1 MEVKNWELFH
11 KNIYDLT
18 CIFFILISHLI
29 KFYRSKFCVLG
40 LCVKVL
46 VVGVCRD
53 GLCEEDTGICLH
65 VRNRLPTGAVHVP
78 SLEVFSLI

>member
-1 MEVKNWELFH
+1 MGVKNWEPCH

-18 CIFFILISHLI
+18 FIFFILISHLI
-29 KFYRSKFCVLG
+29 KFYRSKVCILG

-53 GLCEEDTGICLH
+53 GLCEKTLGCASTSGTDCPQELCMPH
-65 VRNRLPTGAVHVP
+65 SWKCSA
-78 SLEVFSLI
+78 